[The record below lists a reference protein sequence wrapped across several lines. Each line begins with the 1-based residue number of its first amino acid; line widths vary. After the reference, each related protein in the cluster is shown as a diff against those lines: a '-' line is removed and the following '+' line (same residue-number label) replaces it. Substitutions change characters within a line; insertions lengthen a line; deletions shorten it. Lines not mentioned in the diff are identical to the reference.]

1 MSILTI
7 GGLVVQTMR
16 PRSGEGILYPYQFER
31 RDSEMKK
38 FSGKTLILVLAVV
51 LVTAGSAFA
60 YGGQGRQPM
69 GARGM
74 PNQAGNQM
82 MQQQMPG
89 QWQAGSQQMQGQRKG
104 GHRMGGRGCSS
115 MQGQNFGGRR
125 TGMWANI
132 EIPQEIR
139 DKQTE
144 MRKLSIDMRN
154 EMGKN
159 PINRSAIEDLY
170 KKRVELRNE
179 LSGWRMTQRL
189 DMMEKL
195 QKK

>member
-1 MSILTI
+1 
-7 GGLVVQTMR
+7 
-16 PRSGEGILYPYQFER
+16 
-31 RDSEMKK
+31 MKK

-89 QWQAGSQQMQGQRKG
+89 QWQGGPQQMQRQGRG
-104 GHRMGGRGCSS
+104 GHRMGGRGCSID
-115 MQGQNFGGRR
+115 GQRFGGGRM
-125 TGMWANI
+125 GMWGNI

-139 DKQTE
+139 DKQAE
-144 MRKLSIDMRN
+144 MGKLSIEMRN

-170 KKRVELRNE
+170 KKRVELRND
-179 LSGWRMTQRL
+179 LSGWRMKQRL

-195 QKK
+195 QQK

>member
-1 MSILTI
+1 
-7 GGLVVQTMR
+7 
-16 PRSGEGILYPYQFER
+16 
-31 RDSEMKK
+31 MKK
-38 FSGKTLILVLAVV
+38 LNGKTLILVVAVV

-60 YGGQGRQPM
+60 YGGRGRQPM
-69 GARGM
+69 GAQGM

-82 MQQQMPG
+82 MMQQQMQQQMPG
-89 QWQAGSQQMQGQRKG
+89 QWQAGSQQMRGQGRS
-104 GHRMGGRGCSS
+104 GHKMGGRRSS
-115 MQGQNFGGRR
+115 AMMGQMQGGGRM
-125 TGMWANI
+125 GMWAAI

-139 DKQTE
+139 DKQAE
-144 MRKLSIDMRN
+144 MGKLSIEMRN

-159 PINRSAIEDLY
+159 PINRSAIEELY

-179 LSGWRMTQRL
+179 LSGWRMKQRL

>member
-1 MSILTI
+1 
-7 GGLVVQTMR
+7 
-16 PRSGEGILYPYQFER
+16 
-31 RDSEMKK
+31 MKK
-38 FSGKTLILVLAVV
+38 FSGKTLIVVLTVV

-60 YGGQGRQPM
+60 YGGQGRQS
-69 GARGM
+69 GAQGM

-82 MQQQMPG
+82 MMQQMQQQMPG
-89 QWQAGSQQMQGQRKG
+89 QWQAGSQQMRGQGRG
-104 GHRMGGRGCSS
+104 GHKMGGGRMG
-115 MQGQNFGGRR
+115 
-125 TGMWANI
+125 MWGAI

-139 DKQTE
+139 DKQAE
-144 MRKLSIDMRN
+144 MGKLSIEMRN

-159 PINRSAIEDLY
+159 PINRSAIEELY

-179 LSGWRMTQRL
+179 LSGWRMKQRL

>member
-1 MSILTI
+1 
-7 GGLVVQTMR
+7 
-16 PRSGEGILYPYQFER
+16 
-31 RDSEMKK
+31 MKK

-60 YGGQGRQPM
+60 YGGRGRQPM
-69 GARGM
+69 GAQGM
-74 PNQAGNQM
+74 PNQAGNQMM

-89 QWQAGSQQMQGQRKG
+89 QWQAGSQQMQRQGRG
-104 GHRMGGRGCSS
+104 GHRMGG
-115 MQGQNFGGRR
+115 GGRM
-125 TGMWANI
+125 GMWAAI

-144 MRKLSIDMRN
+144 MRKLSIEMRN

-159 PINRSAIEDLY
+159 PINRSAIEELY

-179 LSGWRMTQRL
+179 LSRWRMTQRL